1 MADRVSASIIIGG
14 TVTPDLWTQLVAH
27 IAAED
32 LSVEWDGDAFAP
44 NAAIEGEP
52 LRLFSHNVAWGRFE
66 ALEQYCCDNR
76 IAYRRWSGGCP
87 GSFGA
92 ERIVYDGK
100 TGPLNY
106 DVDKDDHVVVHAHTI
121 AQLGSMRAIRHYL
134 KAAEIEIP
142 VLVLADTADPDAT
155 TTTTASSSS
164 KGADNG

>member
-14 TVTPDLWTQLVAH
+14 TVTPDLWSQVVAH

-32 LSVEWDGDAFAP
+32 LSVERDGEAFAP
-44 NAAIEGEP
+44 DAFIAGEP
-52 LRLFSHNVAWGRFE
+52 LRLFSHNVVWGRFE
-66 ALEQYCCDNR
+66 RLEQYCCDTR
-76 IAYRRWSGGCP
+76 IAYRRWSGACP

-92 ERIVYDGK
+92 ERIVDDSK

-106 DVDKDDHVVVHAHTI
+106 DVDGDDHVVVRAHI
-121 AQLGSMRAIRHYL
+121 IVQLGSMRAIRRYL

-142 VLVLADTADPDAT
+142 ALVLADTADTDAT
-155 TTTTASSSS
+155 TTTDSSS

>member
-32 LSVEWDGDAFAP
+32 LSVEWDVDAFAP

-87 GSFGA
+87 DSFGA

-106 DVDKDDHVVVHAHTI
+106 DVDEDDHVVVHANII

-134 KAAEIEIP
+134 KAAETEIP
-142 VLVLADTADPDAT
+142 ALVLADTADPDAT
-155 TTTTASSSS
+155 TTTASSSS